1 MEIIKNINNNFA
13 VAKDKKGNTVIIRG
27 KGIGF
32 GSVPREVERE
42 VDKSKIERS
51 YYDVDENLL
60 SLINSIPEDIISIS
74 TKIIDYARMV
84 IDNPISSSIVFT
96 LADHINF
103 AIKRFKKNM
112 DIKLPFVYDIQHLYE
127 KEYRIGLY
135 GLNLLKKEMK
145 QYLPTEEASYIAMHL
160 INAEEQSKNKTLDDE
175 KVLEDIAMM
184 IESEYDMKINRDSFN
199 YSRFASHIFYLL
211 KRGKTNHLVA
221 TDNKELFQKIKKDY
235 KKSYECSEK
244 IAIYLRDKLK
254 ILLNEE
260 EKLYLMLHINR
271 LCTREDCDQ

>member
-32 GSVPREVERE
+32 GSVPREA
-42 VDKSKIERS
+42 DKSKIERS
-51 YYDVDENLL
+51 YYAVDENLL
-60 SLINSIPEDIISIS
+60 FLINSIPEDIISIS

-96 LADHINF
+96 LADHIDF

-112 DIKLPFVYDIQHLYE
+112 YIKLPFVYDIQHLYE
-127 KEYRIGLY
+127 KEYRVGLY

-145 QYLPTEEASYIAMHL
+145 QYLPMEEASYIAMHL

-175 KVLEDIAMM
+175 RVLEDIAMM

-211 KRGKTNHLVA
+211 QRGKTNHLIA
-221 TDNKELFQKIKKDY
+221 TDNKELFQKIKKNY

-244 IAIYLRDKLK
+244 IAIYLQDKLK

>member
-27 KGIGF
+27 KGVGF
-32 GSVPREVERE
+32 GSVPRQA
-42 VDKSKIERS
+42 DKSKIERS
-51 YYDVDENLL
+51 YYDVDENLF
-60 SLINSIPEDIISIS
+60 SLISNIPEDIIMIS
-74 TKIIDYARMV
+74 TKIVDHARMV

-103 AIKRFKKNM
+103 AIERFKKNM
-112 DIKLPFVYDIQHLYE
+112 DIKLPFIYDVQHLYE
-127 KEYRIGLY
+127 REYKIGLY
-135 GLNLLKKEMK
+135 GLDLLKKEMR
-145 QYLPTEEASYIAMHL
+145 QYLPKEEASYIAMHL
-160 INAEEQSKNKTLDDE
+160 INAEEQEKNKTLDDE
-175 KVLEDIAMM
+175 KILEDITSL
-184 IESEYDMKINRDSFN
+184 IESEYGIRINRDNFN

-221 TDNKELFQKIKKDY
+221 TDNRDLYQKIKTDY

-244 IAIYLRDKLK
+244 IAIYLQDKLK

>member
-1 MEIIKNINNNFA
+1 MKIIKNINNNFA
-13 VAKDKKGNTVIIRG
+13 VAKDKNGNTVIIRG

-32 GSVPREVERE
+32 GSIPREA
-42 VDKSKIERS
+42 DKSKIERS
-51 YYDVDENLL
+51 YYDVDENLF
-60 SLINSIPEDIISIS
+60 SLINGIPEDIVLIS

-84 IDNPISSSIVFT
+84 LDNPINSSIVFT

-103 AIKRFKKNM
+103 AIERFKKNM
-112 DIKLPFVYDIQHLYE
+112 DIKLPFIYDIQHLYE
-127 KEYRIGLY
+127 KEYSVGIY
-135 GLNLLKKEMK
+135 GLNLLIKEKK
-145 QYLPTEEASYIAMHL
+145 QYLPKEEASYIALHL
-160 INAEEQSKNKTLDDE
+160 INAEEQEKNKTLDDE
-175 KVLEDIAMM
+175 KVLEDITAM
-184 IESEYDMKINRDSFN
+184 IESEYEFKINRDNFN
-199 YSRFASHIFYLL
+199 YSRFASHMYYLL

-221 TDNKELFQKIKKDY
+221 TDNKDLYQKIKTDY

-244 IAIYLRDKLK
+244 IAIYLENELK